1 MYQHNLK
8 RKLSWTHFSCL
19 TTTRNILFNPVFY
32 VYFECSWTLW
42 VKAEL
47 GLEKHE
53 KIYMQIFLDLSLVA
67 SVLVNHWISEYV
79 SSILS
84 ITPIS
89 DEVDNIFKQFRFKSV
104 SFQKPCIF
112 KSADDFLI
120 KELDNYNLKTI
131 FNLILNLNFQ
141 ICFGYIWR

>member
-1 MYQHNLK
+1 MWFASSRIQVA
-8 RKLSWTHFSCL
+8 
-19 TTTRNILFNPVFY
+19 TTD
-32 VYFECSWTLW
+32 VYFECSWILSVNPTGVGLKQNW
-42 VKAEL
+42 VKTNT
-47 GLEKHE
+47 KR
-53 KIYMQIFLDLSLVA
+53 YNMQIFLDLSLVA